1 MLLTDFKSSFKN
13 TSIKQWKYQKKV
25 RFQVAKIFSFRLLDY
40 KHRWQVTHWQKKQM
54 ILSAVSLK
62 SLLQKSTKPE
72 ARRPNPTKDEKDQH
86 HSTCSCLALHL
97 QPSSFST
104 SPSNTTHTAHRRNWK
119 DNTTQCYRLYH
130 SARITK
136 KFVMVSIVTMY
147 HINPCVMRS
156 LFTTFKAEKLHCTL
170 QTEPLFSKRYSF
182 A

>member
-1 MLLTDFKSSFKN
+1 MIHKFRLLHVLSRSWTKDTILLTDFKSSFKN
-13 TSIKQWKYQKKV
+13 TSGHPHKKRIKQWKYQKKV
-25 RFQVAKIFSFRLLDY
+25 RFQVAKIFSFRLLHY

-130 SARITK
+130 KEICDGK
-136 KFVMVSIVTMY
+136 
-147 HINPCVMRS
+147 
-156 LFTTFKAEKLHCTL
+156 HCYYVPYQPMCNAL
-170 QTEPLFSKRYSF
+170 SF
-182 A
+182 YNL